1 MQFKIGFALSE
12 EKKEETIAPA
22 SAPVVPDERLPRRSV
37 VRVHFPQRNMTLAY
51 YNDRFDLH
59 RGDLV
64 YVDGKLEGMR
74 GRVVDVNYNFRID
87 LADYKR
93 VIAVADTSVSGRF
106 VLAGSHL
113 VTFDRAAIP
122 RRKVV
127 SWFKAPPKPDT
138 KYVSG
143 SDESSFPLRE
153 LHRMRID
160 IAVAERGQAYYAENR
175 VRYLCLDGM
184 KGYALVEGKE
194 PYDVEFVYS
203 DGMIYALT
211 CSCYCVGCCKHEV
224 AAMLQ
229 LRETLDCIEKNY
241 AEEYAAAGCFAAVA
255 KDVLF
260 SYAVNNETRGVLT
273 LNPGAT
279 NVPACT
285 EESPEDDGLW
295 DDADD

>member
-12 EKKEETIAPA
+12 EKKEETTAPA

-113 VTFDRAAIP
+113 EIGRAH
-122 RRKVV
+122 V
-127 SWFKAPPKPDT
+127 
-138 KYVSG
+138 
-143 SDESSFPLRE
+143 
-153 LHRMRID
+153 
-160 IAVAERGQAYYAENR
+160 
-175 VRYLCLDGM
+175 
-184 KGYALVEGKE
+184 
-194 PYDVEFVYS
+194 
-203 DGMIYALT
+203 
-211 CSCYCVGCCKHEV
+211 
-224 AAMLQ
+224 
-229 LRETLDCIEKNY
+229 
-241 AEEYAAAGCFAAVA
+241 
-255 KDVLF
+255 
-260 SYAVNNETRGVLT
+260 
-273 LNPGAT
+273 
-279 NVPACT
+279 
-285 EESPEDDGLW
+285 
-295 DDADD
+295 

>member
-12 EKKEETIAPA
+12 EKKEETTAPA

-87 LADYKR
+87 LADYKH

-106 VLAGSHL
+106 ILAGSHL

-184 KGYALVEGKE
+184 KGYALVEGTE

-211 CSCYCVGCCKHEV
+211 CSCYCVGNCKHEV

-229 LRETLDCIEKNY
+229 LREIVEEIESDP
-241 AEEYAAAGCFAAVA
+241 ASAAEYARTGYVAAVSREA
-255 KDVLF
+255 F
-260 SYAVNNETRGVLT
+260 FTYAIDGKKTGTIT
-273 LNPGAT
+273 L
-279 NVPACT
+279 
-285 EESPEDDGLW
+285 
-295 DDADD
+295 